1 MEACQEMELS
11 EEIEANVNKEFNIR
25 HLYTRLL

>member
-1 MEACQEMELS
+1 MEKCQEKEIS

-25 HLYTRLL
+25 HLYTQLV